1 MSFVLGALGAVAVF
15 GLFALGVL
23 AGWKLRGRF
32 VRPVAPAP
40 DKELQRMAAEQDAF
54 RQMQQYNADVA
65 YGIGQKDLGEDE
77 TG

>member
-23 AGWKLRGRF
+23 TGWKLHKRF
-32 VRPVAPAP
+32 ARPTAPPAP
-40 DKELQRMAAEQDAF
+40 DTELRRLAAEQDAF
-54 RQMQQYNADVA
+54 RQMQHYNADIA
-65 YGIGQKDLGEDE
+65 YGIGKGWEEDE